1 MNYALLVLLVI
12 ATGCNEGVVVPE
24 NSGNPE
30 IEQLQENNNNT
41 NSNSGDVSVSPDGG
55 DVGDVG
61 GGGGNVGSSEVVL
74 KQQLFEPAAGDVL
87 NPERGMFRWIDL
99 LDKDE
104 DFSGLK
110 DENLTLGYA
119 SVELE
124 TYKDI
129 TLPESFLNTLREGF
143 GLVRAA
149 GYKVVL
155 RFSYSDTTDAPLD
168 AILGHI
174 GQLKPVLQ
182 DNADVITW
190 LEAGFIGKWGEWHS
204 SSYGLDNPVSREK
217 VLDALLDAM
226 PASRTVL
233 VRKPSFKTEY
243 PGEKSRIGHHNDC
256 FLASLT
262 DKGTYP
268 SSAIE
273 FWKDY
278 IAEDSLLVPVGGETC
293 GVFQPRSDCPTA
305 LEEMARLHWSYLNS
319 GYHPDVIANWKAQG
333 CFDDIHESLGYH
345 LVLNDINW
353 NEKVKPGGALT
364 VKLAVTNEGFAA
376 LHNERP
382 AYLILNGAGC
392 YITKLPVDPR
402 LWAAGERAEFSLNMG
417 VPSDIKGGV
426 YSLYMWLP
434 DAAPSLQDDPRYAIK
449 LANADVWQE
458 DGGYNL
464 LVNAGIEPDP
474 SAPTNAISDTAFTA
488 CQ

>member
-1 MNYALLVLLVI
+1 MKYTMNCALLFLLVI
-12 ATGCNEGVVVPE
+12 ATVTGCNEGTVVPE
-24 NSGNPE
+24 NSGNPGT
-30 IEQLQENNNNT
+30 EQLQEGGDNT
-41 NSNSGDVSVSPDGG
+41 GSNSGDVNVSPDGG
-55 DVGDVG
+55 DSG
-61 GGGGNVGSSEVVL
+61 GSSEVML
-74 KQQLFEPAAGDVL
+74 KQQTFEPAEGDVL
-87 NPERGMFRWIDL
+87 NPERGMFRWINL
-99 LDKDE
+99 LDNDE

-124 TYKDI
+124 QYKD
-129 TLPESFLNTLREGF
+129 TSLPESFLNTLSEGF
-143 GLVRAA
+143 NRVRAA

-155 RFSYSDTTDAPLD
+155 RFSYSDDVDAPLD

-174 GQLKPVLQ
+174 SQLKPVLQ

-204 SSYGLDNPVSREK
+204 SSYGLDNPASRAS
-217 VLDALLDAM
+217 VLDALLDAL

-243 PGEKSRIGHHNDC
+243 PGEKIRIGHHNDC
-256 FLASLT
+256 FLASNT

-268 SSAIE
+268 SNAIE

-293 GVFQPRSDCPTA
+293 GVYQPRSDCPTA
-305 LEEMARLHWSYLNS
+305 LDEMARLHWSYLNA

-333 CFDDIHESLGYH
+333 CFDDIHESLGYR
-345 LVLNDINW
+345 LVLNEINW
-353 NEKVKPGGALT
+353 NEKIKPGGALT
-364 VKLAVTNEGFAA
+364 VKLAVTNKGFAA
-376 LHNERP
+376 LYNERP
-382 AYLILNGAGC
+382 AYLILDGAGC

-402 LWAAGERAEFSLNMG
+402 LWAAGESAEFFNIG
-417 VPSDIKGGV
+417 VPSDIKDGT

-449 LANADVWQE
+449 LANASVWQE
-458 DGGYNL
+458 DSGYNL
-464 LVNAGIEPDP
+464 LINSGIETDP
-474 SAPTNAISDTAFTA
+474 SAPTNAASDTAFTN
-488 CQ
+488 CE